1 MGRKGGFIWKMAR
14 FVEILWR
21 ACILLLFPGVFLSAC
36 ERASYDVMAPEEIVA
51 RAADR
56 MRELR
61 GFHFL
66 IERSGAPA
74 FLDPEQA
81 IAFRRAE
88 GDVEAP
94 DKAQA
99 TVRIIGPG
107 LVAEVEIISIG
118 EIQWETNLLTGAWQ
132 ELPPNWG
139 FNPALLFD
147 QTIGIQAVLDS
158 DLQAITLVGFDELDE
173 VPGLALYRLEGEVR
187 GDKLYAL
194 SFGMMGPDSMTV
206 KLWIKPETFELY
218 RMQIT
223 DPKPDA
229 DEPSVWQMDFWDFD
243 QPIEIYP
250 PAP

>member
-1 MGRKGGFIWKMAR
+1 MAR
-14 FVEILWR
+14 YAENLWR
-21 ACILLLFPGVFLSAC
+21 VCVLLLLPGVLLNAC
-36 ERASYDVMAPEEIVA
+36 ERASHEVLPPEEIVT
-51 RAADR
+51 RVADR
-56 MRELR
+56 MRELS

-66 IERSGAPA
+66 IERSGAPT
-74 FLDPEQA
+74 FLNPEQA

-88 GDVEAP
+88 GDFEAP

-147 QTIGIQAVLDS
+147 KAIGIQAILDS
-158 DLQAITLVGFDELDE
+158 DLQAITLAGFDELE
-173 VPGLALYRLEGEVR
+173 ELPGLALYRLEGEVL
-187 GDKLYAL
+187 GEKLHDL

-206 KLWIKPETFELY
+206 QLWVKPETFELY

-223 DPKPDA
+223 DSRPDA
-229 DEPSVWQMDFWDFD
+229 DEPSVWQIDFWDFD
-243 QPIEIYP
+243 QPLEIFP

>member
-1 MGRKGGFIWKMAR
+1 MSR
-14 FVEILWR
+14 FLEKLWR
-21 ACILLLFPGVFLSAC
+21 VHILLLLPGFLLCAC
-36 ERASYDVMAPEEIVA
+36 GRTSYEELPPEEIVT

-56 MRELR
+56 MRALR

-74 FLDPEQA
+74 LLDPEQA

-88 GDVEAP
+88 GDFEAP

-107 LVAEVEIISIG
+107 LVAEVDIISIG

-132 ELPPNWG
+132 ELPPSWG

-147 QTIGIQAVLDS
+147 NAIGIQAIMDS
-158 DLQAITLVGFDELDE
+158 DLQAIELTGFDELDE
-173 VPGLALYRLEGEVR
+173 IPGLALYRLEGEVL
-187 GDKLYAL
+187 GEKLYAL
-194 SFGMMGPDSMTV
+194 SFGMMGPDSMKV
-206 KLWIKPETFELY
+206 QLWIKPETFELY
-218 RMQIT
+218 RMLIT

-243 QPIEIYP
+243 QPIEISP

>member
-1 MGRKGGFIWKMAR
+1 M
-14 FVEILWR
+14 
-21 ACILLLFPGVFLSAC
+21 CAC
-36 ERASYDVMAPEEIVA
+36 ERGSYEELPPEEIVT

-56 MRELR
+56 MRELG

-66 IERSGAPA
+66 IERSGAPTL
-74 FLDPEQA
+74 LDPEQA

-88 GDVEAP
+88 GDFVAP

-107 LVAEVEIISIG
+107 LVAEVDIISIG

-147 QTIGIQAVLDS
+147 KAIGIQAIMDS
-158 DLQAITLVGFDELDE
+158 DLQAIELVGFDELE
-173 VPGLALYRLEGEVR
+173 EIPGLAFYRLEGEVR
-187 GDKLYAL
+187 GEKLYTL

-206 KLWIKPETFELY
+206 QLWIKPETFELY
-218 RMQIT
+218 RMLIT

-229 DEPSVWQMDFWDFD
+229 DEPSIWQMDFWDFD
-243 QPIEIYP
+243 QSLEIHP
-250 PAP
+250 PTS